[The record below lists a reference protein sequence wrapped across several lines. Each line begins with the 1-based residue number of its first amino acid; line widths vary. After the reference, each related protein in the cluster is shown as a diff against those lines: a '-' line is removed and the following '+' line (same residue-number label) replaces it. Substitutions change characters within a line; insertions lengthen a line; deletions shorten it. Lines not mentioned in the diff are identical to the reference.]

1 MLANAHIISLELFS
15 KTTARHDYNL
25 TKRSPGFC
33 NTSVKI
39 IRDCPLSPAAGNG
52 KDGLMKWLK
61 RIFNPLMAFIGIQV
75 AWVLVLIVW
84 LNWFLGSHR
93 KLRALAEKYSP
104 ELLVGGPDWL
114 ILTEGVLLLISILV
128 GVYVIFLYW
137 KRQSALVREQRQFI
151 SQVTHELKS
160 PLASLQL
167 HLETVRRHQPPPEKM
182 AAFLETMLSDTS
194 RLNGLIDN
202 LLSANRVGQKHWR
215 LDLQPVD
222 FSAFVEKYFRVR
234 QFNLPKAGKLS
245 INVTPGIYVSI
256 DQDAME
262 TVLRNLLENAI
273 LYSDPPPEITVTLG
287 RKDDRCHLDIAD
299 RGRGIEA
306 RDLKKV
312 FNIFYRIRRTNENI
326 RGTGL
331 GLYIVNATVRR
342 HHGQVKVESKGK
354 GQGATFR
361 ISLPIAPS
369 PGEEVS

>member
-1 MLANAHIISLELFS
+1 MGHM
-15 KTTARHDYNL
+15 NL
-25 TKRSPGFC
+25 
-33 NTSVKI
+33 
-39 IRDCPLSPAAGNG
+39 
-52 KDGLMKWLK
+52 LK

-75 AWVLVLIVW
+75 AWVLAVIVW
-84 LNWFLGSHR
+84 LNWFLGNHR
-93 KLRALAEKYSP
+93 KLRGLAEKYSP

-137 KRQSALVREQRQFI
+137 TRQSALVREQRQFI

-167 HLETVRRHQPPPEKM
+167 HLETVRRHQPPPERM

-215 LDLQPVD
+215 LDLQVVD
-222 FSAFVEKYFRVR
+222 FSVFVERYFRIR
-234 QFNLPKAGKLS
+234 QFNLPKAGRLS
-245 INVTPGIYVSI
+245 IDVETGIYASI

-273 LYSDPPPEITVTLG
+273 LYSDPPPDITVTLE
-287 RKDDRCHLDIAD
+287 RENDRCLLSIAD
-299 RGRGIEA
+299 QGRGIEV
-306 RDLKKV
+306 RDQKKI
-312 FNIFYRIRRTNENI
+312 FNMFYRIRRTNENI

-331 GLYIVNATVRR
+331 GLFIVHATVRR
-342 HHGQVKVESKGK
+342 HHGQGKVERKGK
-354 GQGATFR
+354 GQGTTFR
-361 ISLPIAPS
+361 ISLPLMPPPDVEPS
-369 PGEEVS
+369 